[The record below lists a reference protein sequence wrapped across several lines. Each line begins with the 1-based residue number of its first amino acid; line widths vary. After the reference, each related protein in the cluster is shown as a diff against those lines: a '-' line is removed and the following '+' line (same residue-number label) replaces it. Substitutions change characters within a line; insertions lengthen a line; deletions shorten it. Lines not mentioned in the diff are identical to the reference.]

1 MGMVNYFILILLAPL
16 LVLQGRYVRKVTP
29 TLPEATGDRGG
40 SLGEGRRL
48 RVLVVGD
55 SAAAGVG
62 VDTQSKALSGCLT
75 RELARQYRVDWLLV
89 ARSGNR
95 TADLIKILEARESCE
110 FDVVLISLGVNDV
123 LSPLRV
129 SRWIEQQGILINLL
143 KSQFAVKHIL
153 LTHVPPM
160 DQFPALPQPLRW
172 CLGQRAKAFN
182 THLVDLSLGD
192 DDCELVHIE
201 QTLARQDMAADGFHP
216 GGRIYRVW
224 GESAA
229 GLIVRRAERMP

>member
-1 MGMVNYFILILLAPL
+1 MGMFHNVILILLAPL
-16 LVLQGRYVRKVTP
+16 LVLQGGYVRRVTP
-29 TLPEATGDRGG
+29 KLPEAEGGRGG
-40 SLGEGRRL
+40 TLGEGKRL

-62 VDTQSKALSGCLT
+62 VETQSQALSGCLT
-75 RELARQYRVDWLLV
+75 RELARQYRVEWLLL

-95 TADLIKILEARESCE
+95 TADLIKILEAREPCE

-129 SRWIEQQGILINLL
+129 SRWIEQQRILVNLL
-143 KSQFAVKHIL
+143 KSQFAAKHIL
-153 LTHVPPM
+153 LTRVPPM
-160 DQFPALPQPLRW
+160 NQFPALPQPLRW

-182 THLVDLSLGD
+182 TRLAELSLGD
-192 DDCELVHIE
+192 DDCELVNIE
-201 QTLARQDMAADGFHP
+201 QALGRQDMAADGFHP

-229 GLIVRRAERMP
+229 GVIARRAELMH